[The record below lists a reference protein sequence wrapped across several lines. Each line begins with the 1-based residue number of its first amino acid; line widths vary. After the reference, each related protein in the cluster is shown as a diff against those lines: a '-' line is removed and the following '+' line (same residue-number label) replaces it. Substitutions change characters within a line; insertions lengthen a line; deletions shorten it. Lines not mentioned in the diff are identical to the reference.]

1 MKKRETILLAAL
13 GVIVVVAIVI
23 FFMASPK
30 PSPTVSEP
38 SAAAQIAA
46 EAVMGS
52 LVNAKTVLAST
63 KFATLQTYG
72 KIPVV
77 VEPFEMGNRQPLN
90 PSR

>member
-13 GVIVVVAIVI
+13 GVVAVIAIVI

-30 PSPTVSEP
+30 PSPTASEP
-38 SAAAQIAA
+38 AAPTPAAAQ
-46 EAVMGS
+46 AVMGS

-77 VEPFEMGNRQPLN
+77 VESFEMGNQQPLN